1 MVNEI
6 HEPAAGGDPSKLEIG
21 QHAARAL
28 AWRTSGSFWPPI
40 KELAGLSLKFR
51 ARLQTRL
58 DLGGGDDAIRSAQ
71 DKLLKRLQFLKW
83 EYESFATDHPQAAP
97 ESVDALFEFFFSR
110 SGFRMGQNLDAH
122 LLDTSLADRVVA
134 PPIAAMLLQVLAENC
149 GPVVDVL
156 NLQSGRYLRW
166 KDQLFDLFDQGR
178 CLSRDER
185 LELAQDSLATSPA
198 ANPTSAAN
206 STPTESA
213 SAATPAPLR
222 ESPAD
227 LKELSALTPDRAYIL
242 MLTRLRQLATKLSP
256 SVIECELMLLD
267 ELIRYA
273 PSQIAL
279 LAERG
284 VLRSRLQQWQ
294 GALDDLNRFFAFHRR
309 EDSPTSL
316 VELYEQLRRE
326 LAKGSSS

>member
-40 KELAGLSLKFR
+40 KELASLSLKFR

-58 DLGGGDDAIRSAQ
+58 AFGGGDDALRTAQ

-83 EYESFATDHPQAAP
+83 EYESFATDQPQAAP

-149 GPVVDVL
+149 GPAIEVL

-185 LELAQDSLATSPA
+185 LELAHDSLATSP
-198 ANPTSAAN
+198 TAN

-222 ESPAD
+222 ESAAD
-227 LKELSALTPDRAYIL
+227 LRELSALTPDRAYIL
-242 MLTRLRQLATKLSP
+242 MLTRLRQLATKHSP

-309 EDSPTSL
+309 EDSPAAL
-316 VELYEQLRRE
+316 VDLYDRLRVELNLPPRP
-326 LAKGSSS
+326 